1 MKRKYKRWKM
11 TKATVIS
18 VNIFY
23 LPNQEK
29 SLEYFFHFINN
40 TKSKSKKKMIF
51 VIIQQKKKET
61 EKKRKIY

>member
-51 VIIQQKKKET
+51 VII
-61 EKKRKIY
+61 